1 LKVVAGRGSLPFKG
15 RRLKHMGS
23 KDHQRISY
31 LVIEQSGEEVE
42 KIILGVDEESK
53 LKVNEACKKEERATN
68 VSFLRFT
75 IILASIAG
83 AVLLADMLS
92 AKFFGDHIVSVLL
105 GGLAGFLAA
114 MKR

>member
-1 LKVVAGRGSLPFKG
+1 
-15 RRLKHMGS
+15 MES
-23 KDHQRISY
+23 KDQRISY

-42 KIILGVDEESK
+42 KIILEMDEESN
-53 LKVNEACKKEERATN
+53 LKVTDAYKKHERTTN
-68 VSFLRFT
+68 ADFLRFT

-92 AKFFGDHIVSVLL
+92 ARFFGDHIISALL
-105 GGLAGFLAA
+105 GGLAGFLAV